1 MEIKNYGP
9 VNNIVNH
16 GGNNI
21 NTINNGTTSNPVQNQ
36 AETAVQKS
44 SLLELV
50 GKNDIRTALF
60 AIHDQT
66 TDQNIKN
73 TCFQLIG
80 RFSKMEFDQMGG
92 TLSAEQ
98 ENLEMNQIR
107 MATIE
112 LINKL

>member
-1 MEIKNYGP
+1 MENKNYGTI
-9 VNNIVNH
+9 NNIVNN

-21 NTINNGTTSNPVQNQ
+21 NTINNNSTSNPVQNQ
-36 AETAVQKS
+36 ADTDAKKR

-50 GKNDIRTALF
+50 GKNEIRSVLF
-60 AIHDQT
+60 SVHDQT

-80 RFSKMEFDQMGG
+80 RFSKMEFDQIGG
-92 TLSAEQ
+92 TLSVEHL
-98 ENLEMNQIR
+98 NLEMNQIR
-107 MATIE
+107 QATIE

>member
-1 MEIKNYGP
+1 MDNKNNGP
-9 VNNIVNH
+9 VNNIINN

-21 NTINNGTTSNPVQNQ
+21 NTINNGVTSNSVQNQ
-36 AETAVQKS
+36 ADAAVQKL

-66 TDQNIKN
+66 NDQNIKN

-92 TLSAEQ
+92 TLSVEHA
-98 ENLEMNQIR
+98 NLELNQIR

-112 LINKL
+112 LIHKL